1 MQKEREWRCFHLFSS
16 SSPFYG
22 RRIHPSSSPPD
33 TTRAEANNSGFFF
46 SILVVAPDDLYFSIP
61 SKKEFSSTVLPRPRS
76 TYKLTTSQLLY
87 RPNSIWA
94 SFSQKGG
101 IEMKKKKLSRLLL
114 FYFYFIFFDF
124 FLVPFVCRRWII
136 HWKPPAGLM
145 SRYPLVGWASNQTHT
160 TFQYIQG
167 GLKGTKL
174 FSFSLS
180 LSVCVCVCWLYYV
193 ISKTFNCLL
202 TCSSLLTENNIKETV
217 R

>member
-1 MQKEREWRCFHLFSS
+1 M
-16 SSPFYG
+16 
-22 RRIHPSSSPPD
+22 
-33 TTRAEANNSGFFF
+33 
-46 SILVVAPDDLYFSIP
+46 
-61 SKKEFSSTVLPRPRS
+61 PRPRS

-193 ISKTFNCLL
+193 ISKPL
-202 TCSSLLTENNIKETV
+202 TVFWRARHYWRKIISKRQCGRSSNTHNHLEMVGFFVWKK
-217 R
+217 